1 MSSDAIVTISG
12 WVGTDPQTYPA
23 GEGSV
28 TRFRVAHT
36 PRRYRRA
43 TGEWIDGE
51 SQWFG
56 VSAWRQ
62 LGTHC
67 QRSIHKG
74 DPVLVH
80 GRLSQR
86 TFRNRD
92 GIEVT
97 SLELEAFAVG
107 HDLNLGISSF
117 SRTVGAVQP
126 RSEQRREEPREADIP
141 SSWGV
146 PGEGRADSEPE
157 PEQQQE
163 EPAA

>member
-1 MSSDAIVTISG
+1 MSSDAIVTIQG
-12 WVGTDPQTYPA
+12 WVGTEPQTYPA
-23 GEGSV
+23 GDGSV

-36 PRRYRRA
+36 PRRFKRS
-43 TGEWIDGE
+43 TGEWLDGE

-67 QRSIHKG
+67 QRSVHKG

-86 TFRNRD
+86 TYTNRD
-92 GIEVT
+92 GMQVT

-107 HDLNLGISSF
+107 HDLNLGITSF
-117 SRTVGAVQP
+117 NRTIGAVQP
-126 RSEQRREEPREADIP
+126 RPEPTRDEPREDDYPP
-141 SSWGV
+141 SWSV
-146 PGEGRADSEPE
+146 PGEDRTGVEPE
-157 PEQQQE
+157 PRSE